1 MVTFLLFG
9 LVTVAVLAILLV
21 PLLRAPRNATARAAY
36 DLEVY
41 RDQLRELETDA
52 RCGLIGAEARDAARR
67 EIERRIL
74 ALDLGPQ
81 AWADGGTSMV
91 RRFAAAGAILM
102 GVPLIAGAIYLALG
116 APGLPDQPLAARDGE
131 VAVAGAEAGDIDAMV
146 GSLAERLKSEPDN
159 LEGWTLLARSYGA
172 LGRYDEAVEALRRVV
187 ELTNGSLDAVAMLA
201 EHMVFAADGA
211 VTPDALALF
220 DQVASAQP
228 GNPAAAFYRGLARDQ
243 AGDGAGALAIW
254 TALGQTTPAE
264 APWLANLRDQIAAA
278 AEAIGA
284 DPATYLA
291 GIPEP
296 APAPAVADSGA
307 AGATEAPGP
316 TAEDMAAAA
325 DMSAEDQQT
334 MIRGMVERLAERLE
348 QEPGDLEGWL
358 RLGNAYRVLGEA
370 AKSRDAYA
378 QAATLSPDDPAVL
391 VPYAE
396 AIGQAAPDGAGVP
409 AAAVLVWRRVL
420 ELDTANPSALWA
432 LGHAAAADGQAAE
445 ARRLWTMLRDLLPAG
460 SAERD
465 RVEQELDRLPAG

>member
-9 LVTVAVLAILLV
+9 LVTVAVLAILLA
-21 PLLRAPRNATARAAY
+21 PLLRAPRNAAARAAY

-41 RDQLRELETDA
+41 RDQLRELQSDA
-52 RCGLIGAEARDAARR
+52 RRGLIGAEARDAAKR

-74 ALDLGPQ
+74 ALDLGPR
-81 AWADGGTSMV
+81 AWAAGGTSMV
-91 RRFAAAGAILM
+91 RRFATAGAILM
-102 GVPLIAGAIYLALG
+102 GVPLAAGAIYLALG
-116 APGLPDQPLAARDGE
+116 VPGLPDQPLAARGDAIA
-131 VAVAGAEAGDIDAMV
+131 AVGAEAGDIDAMV
-146 GSLAERLKSEPDN
+146 GGLAERLRSEPDN

-172 LGRYDEAVEALRRVV
+172 LGRYDEAVEALRRMV
-187 ELTNGSLDAVAMLA
+187 ELSDGNPDAIAMLA
-201 EHMVFAADGA
+201 EHMVFAADGT

-220 DQVASAQP
+220 DQVASVQP
-228 GNPAAAFYRGLARDQ
+228 DNPAAAFYRGMARNQ

-254 TALGQTTPAE
+254 TALGQGTPAD
-264 APWLANLRDQIAAA
+264 APWLASLRDQITATAQ
-278 AEAIGA
+278 AIGA

-291 GIPEP
+291 GILEP
-296 APAPAVADSGA
+296 APATSAD
-307 AGATEAPGP
+307 AGGVEAPGP

-348 QEPGDLEGWL
+348 EEPGDLEGWL

-370 AKSRDAYA
+370 EKARDAYA

-396 AIGQAAPDGAGVP
+396 AIGQAAPEGAGVP
-409 AAAVLVWRRVL
+409 EAAALVWRRVL
-420 ELDTANPSALWA
+420 ELDGANPSALWA
-432 LGHAAAADGQAAE
+432 LGHAAAAAGEAAE
-445 ARRLWTMLRDLLPAG
+445 ARRLWTMLRDLLPVG

-465 RVEQELDRLPAG
+465 RAEQELGRLPAG